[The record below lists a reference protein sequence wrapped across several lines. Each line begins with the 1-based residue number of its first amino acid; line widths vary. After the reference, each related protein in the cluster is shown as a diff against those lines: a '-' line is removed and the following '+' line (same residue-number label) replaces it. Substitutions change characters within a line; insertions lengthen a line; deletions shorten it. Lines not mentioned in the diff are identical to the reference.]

1 MSNVNELYY
10 EIELML
16 EQGTHPYTISAVLD
30 CPVSFVY
37 DVVESIQ
44 IQDEELSPFLTV
56 NS

>member
-16 EQGTHPYTISAVLD
+16 EQGTHPSTISAVLD